1 VLWYEKVSVERQTL
15 SQVVFP
21 RMIARSVA
29 MEVKIRRFE
38 ETRKQG
44 NGCGNCPEAAHH
56 LNSTRNRLRQEAFWG
71 CT

>member
-1 VLWYEKVSVERQTL
+1 MLWYEQVSVERQTL
-15 SQVVFP
+15 PQMVFP

-29 MEVKIRRFE
+29 MQVKIRRFK
-38 ETRKQG
+38 ETREQG

-56 LNSTRNRLRQEAFWG
+56 LNSTRNWLRQEAFWL